1 MLASA
6 EEALNYNRQS
16 GMANENQTSLFGGME
31 SAAPVFRL
39 KDAPEASKE
48 EKIGLGEKNCSGSM
62 FPDILWINIAK
73 DWKNA
78 TLMSGE

>member
-1 MLASA
+1 
-6 EEALNYNRQS
+6 
-16 GMANENQTSLFGGME
+16 MANENQTSLFGGME

-39 KDAPEASKE
+39 KTHLKRPK
-48 EKIGLGEKNCSGSM
+48 KKNWLGRKNYLGSM